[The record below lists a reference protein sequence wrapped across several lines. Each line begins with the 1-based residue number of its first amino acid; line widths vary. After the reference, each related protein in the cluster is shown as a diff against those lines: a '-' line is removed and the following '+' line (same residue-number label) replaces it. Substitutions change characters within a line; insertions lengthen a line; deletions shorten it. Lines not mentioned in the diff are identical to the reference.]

1 MPDCPSPPALAV
13 HVRHPSRIDHA
24 AIAAIDAASFPDPWT
39 RRDLARVL
47 IGPGGGNGICLV
59 AHLPCGRIVGYA
71 VLAYGKDRIDVLRL
85 AVAPDVRRYG
95 IGRQIVGKIVGKLH
109 DRRATAVVVVRETSG
124 DEVLR
129 FLATQGFRATGVE
142 REAFDGGEDGYRF
155 AYHLAGGVDPAV
167 ACEEDGPWAAQKG
180 GRP

>member
-1 MPDCPSPPALAV
+1 MADCPSPPALAV

-24 AIAAIDAASFPDPWT
+24 AIAAVDAASFPDPWT

-85 AVAPDVRRYG
+85 AVA
-95 IGRQIVGKIVGKLH
+95 
-109 DRRATAVVVVRETSG
+109 TA
-124 DEVLR
+124 L
-129 FLATQGFRATGVE
+129 
-142 REAFDGGEDGYRF
+142 
-155 AYHLAGGVDPAV
+155 
-167 ACEEDGPWAAQKG
+167 G
-180 GRP
+180 GRSSGRSSGNCTTGGRRPWSW